1 MPTFAENRT
10 ERLAS
15 GQSVPAFSGFE
26 SQAHRRLLVL
36 RNTPTLAALGGL
48 QSNRLESL
56 KVNGVGQYSTRINDQ
71 WRISFEWPDGD
82 TEPSNIQIV
91 DYH

>member
-1 MPTFAENRT
+1 MPTFVDKRT
-10 ERLAS
+10 ERFAS

-26 SQAHRRLLVL
+26 SQAHRRLFVL
-36 RNTPTLAALGGL
+36 RKAPTLAALGGL

-56 KVNGVGQYSTRINDQ
+56 KGNGVGQYSNRINDQ
-71 WRISFEWPDGD
+71 RRICFEWPDGD